1 MCQQVWCVYI
11 AQVWKFSALC
21 SFGIWHNGTR
31 VNLRPW
37 IFLALFEKNCLFSFF
52 AKVVPTS
59 TMCVHSSSLKVFSS
73 FFLWHLAQ
81 WNQSQFNTRFMTNS
95 TLVCT
100 FDQNSVIKMTWWAHG
115 GFSKIF
121 FLDHFS
127 SSFLARNAKI
137 SPIFHFD
144 RVHQSLI
151 CHIPCVKTMDIF
163 VTFWE
168 KLPFFVFCIDFN
180 TQLKSL
186 T

>member
-1 MCQQVWCVYI
+1 MQMCQQVWCVYI

-81 WNQSQFNTRFMTNS
+81 WNQSQFNTLLFLALFEINCLFYIAQVS
-95 TLVCT
+95 
-100 FDQNSVIKMTWWAHG
+100 K
-115 GFSKIF
+115 FSA
-121 FLDHFS
+121 L
-127 SSFLARNAKI
+127 SSFGIWHNGTRLNLRPWIFLA
-137 SPIFHFD
+137 
-144 RVHQSLI
+144 LL
-151 CHIPCVKTMDIF
+151 
-163 VTFWE
+163 E
-168 KLPFFVFCIDFN
+168 KNCLFSFLHRFQHLAQV
-180 TQLKSL
+180 S
-186 T
+186 